1 VKSVILNNITQLTEK
16 MEKKTIQQLLEMPKE
31 ELKEYLLSIPVEERG
46 PVNKE
51 LLKAIYDQALQKV
64 LNNGDR

>member
-1 VKSVILNNITQLTEK
+1 MKSVRLISMTQPDRK

-31 ELKEYLLSIPVEERG
+31 ELKEYLLSIPVEERV
-46 PVNKE
+46 PINKE

-64 LNNGDR
+64 LNNVDR

>member
-1 VKSVILNNITQLTEK
+1 

-46 PVNKE
+46 PINKE

-64 LNNGDR
+64 LNNVDR

>member
-1 VKSVILNNITQLTEK
+1 

-31 ELKEYLLSIPVEERG
+31 ELKEYLLSIPVEERV
-46 PVNKE
+46 PINKE

-64 LNNGDR
+64 LNNVDR

>member
-1 VKSVILNNITQLTEK
+1 MKSVKLNSMTQPDRK

-46 PVNKE
+46 PINKE

-64 LNNGDR
+64 LNNVDR